1 MSYMDASKTEL
12 IVAAH
17 LGEATVNVMMNWQL
31 AISFVI
37 VCETNLFLVFSSKM
51 FEKESSYQGRR

>member
-31 AISFVI
+31 AISFI
-37 VCETNLFLVFSSKM
+37 VCETNLFLVFCI
-51 FEKESSYQGRR
+51 

>member
-37 VCETNLFLVFSSKM
+37 VCETNLFLVFCI
-51 FEKESSYQGRR
+51 